1 MKGWRVNMNDAH
13 LVSPSS
19 GVRSFRTSKF
29 NDADGGGATC
39 RLGFRF
45 NFNLFESDLSDKAR
59 DPSIHFWV
67 VGEDEVSNPESRLSI
82 FCHLDHPWP
91 SEEGS
96 LRSGHID
103 GSVHYRCLPASVF
116 QDQAQTV
123 HGALRRWVFTTL
135 PSG

>member
-1 MKGWRVNMNDAH
+1 MNKNDAH
-13 LVSPSS
+13 LVTPSS

-39 RLGFRF
+39 RLGVRL

-67 VGEDEVSNPESRLSI
+67 VGEDEVSNPETRLSI

-96 LRSGHID
+96 LRAGHID
-103 GSVHYRCLPASVF
+103 GSFH
-116 QDQAQTV
+116 
-123 HGALRRWVFTTL
+123 
-135 PSG
+135 